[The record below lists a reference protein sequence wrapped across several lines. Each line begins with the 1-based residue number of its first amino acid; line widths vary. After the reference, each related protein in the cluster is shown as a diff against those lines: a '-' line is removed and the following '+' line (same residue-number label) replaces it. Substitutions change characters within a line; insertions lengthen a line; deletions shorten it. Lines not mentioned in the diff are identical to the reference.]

1 MTTTLNLSTILT
13 EEEIQ
18 DLFDGAISTTRYEFD
33 LVRAVAAAAA
43 NEPIWVGKG
52 DRWFSEPAV
61 LTESELIEHVK
72 AVSGDEEDEED
83 LEESIEDCKAACVQ
97 VDEAI
102 VARIRKSNP

>member
-1 MTTTLNLSTILT
+1 MTTLNLSTILT
-13 EEEIQ
+13 EKEIES
-18 DLFDGAISTTRYEFD
+18 LFNGAISTERYQFD

-43 NEPIWVGKG
+43 NEPIWIGKG

-72 AVSGDEEDEED
+72 AVISGDEED

-97 VDEAI
+97 VDKEI

>member
-13 EEEIQ
+13 EIQ
-18 DLFDGAISTTRYEFD
+18 DLFDGAISTERYQFD
-33 LVRAVAAAAA
+33 LVRAVSVAAPG
-43 NEPIWVGKG
+43 ESVWVGKG

-72 AVSGDEEDEED
+72 AVISGDEEDEED

-97 VDEAI
+97 VDKEI

>member
-1 MTTTLNLSTILT
+1 MTTTILT

-61 LTESELIEHVK
+61 LTESELIEHVE
-72 AVSGDEEDEED
+72 AVISGDEEDEED

-97 VDEAI
+97 VDKEI
-102 VARIRKSNP
+102 VARIRKAL

>member
-18 DLFDGAISTTRYEFD
+18 DLFDGAISTERYQFD
-33 LVRAVAAAAA
+33 LVRAVSVAAPG
-43 NEPIWVGKG
+43 ESVWIGKG
-52 DRWFSEPAV
+52 DRWFSEQSV
-61 LTESELIEHVK
+61 MTNSELIEHVE
-72 AVSGDEEDEED
+72 AVISGDEED
-83 LEESIEDCKAACVQ
+83 LEESIEDCKAACKE